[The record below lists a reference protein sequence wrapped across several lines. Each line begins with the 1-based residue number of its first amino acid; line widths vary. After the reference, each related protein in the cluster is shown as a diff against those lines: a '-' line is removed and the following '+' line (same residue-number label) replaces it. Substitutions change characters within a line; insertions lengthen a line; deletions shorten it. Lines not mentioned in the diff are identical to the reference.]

1 VSGVVLRPAGDRAM
15 LLEVSGVGA
24 AARVAESLRAE
35 CPQLV
40 DVVPGH
46 CTVLATWDDEAPGDL
61 EAIAIRVLAG
71 GAPARSPATV
81 SIPVTYDGADLAL
94 VAELVGLSIDEVV
107 ARHTG
112 AAYTVGF
119 LGFAPGFAYLVGGD
133 GHLQVPRRDEP
144 RTHVPGGSVALAGPY
159 RGIDPREGPGGWQLI
174 GRTTFV
180 PFDPDRA
187 SPAALAAGDN
197 VRFSAE

>member
-1 VSGVVLRPAGDRAM
+1 V
-15 LLEVSGVGA
+15 EVPGVGT

-35 CPQLV
+35 CPQLI

-46 CTVLATWDDEAPGDL
+46 CTVLATWGDEAPGDL
-61 EAIAIRVLAG
+61 EAIATRALAVA
-71 GAPARSPATV
+71 APTGSPATV
-81 SIPVTYDGADLAL
+81 SISVTYDGADLAL
-94 VAELVGLSIDEVV
+94 VAELVRLSIDEVV
-107 ARHTG
+107 ARHTA

-119 LGFAPGFAYLVGGD
+119 IGFAPGFAYLVGGD
-133 GHLQVPRRDEP
+133 ERLHVPRRDEP
-144 RTHVPGGSVALAGPY
+144 RTRVPAGSVAVAGPY
-159 RGIDPREGPGGWQLI
+159 SGVYPREGPGGWQLI

-187 SPAALAAGDN
+187 SPAALAPGDN